1 MALSLLLIK
10 LGLEFR
16 GHLIIPVLS
25 LFEVKTDLMDVSESV
40 KIFVLVHRYIWLLV
54 ILLKGWLHD
63 DYLPLQ
69 FLILLLQRVLL
80 SQLLFDCKNK
90 FPLHLILRG

>member
-10 LGLEFR
+10 LCLEFR

-40 KIFVLVHRYIWLLV
+40 KILVLVH
-54 ILLKGWLHD
+54 
-63 DYLPLQ
+63 
-69 FLILLLQRVLL
+69 
-80 SQLLFDCKNK
+80 
-90 FPLHLILRG
+90 